1 MPPRLWPETDIYA
14 ITASAFSLG
23 RSNIEV
29 VKQLLAAGISVL
41 QYREK
46 ELSKRQKYLECL
58 KIREITD
65 GSKACFII
73 NDDVDLAI
81 AVEADGV
88 HVGQDDLPAPIVRKL
103 VGTKMLIGL
112 STHSPRQYEE
122 AVSAGI
128 VDYIG
133 VGPLFQTFTKK
144 DVQAAVGLEY
154 LDYAVNRDQIPCVA
168 IGGIKEHNMGQ
179 VIQHGAKCVCLVS
192 ELVGAPDIAAKVGAI
207 RRRIA
212 EARFVQGQTS

>member
-1 MPPRLWPETDIYA
+1 MPSRLWPETDIYA

-29 VKQLLAAGISVL
+29 VEQLLTAGIKIL

-46 ELSKRQKYLECL
+46 ELPERQKYLECL
-58 KIREITD
+58 KIREMTA
-65 GSKACFII
+65 GGKACFIV

-88 HVGQDDLPAPIVRKL
+88 HVGQDDLPPSVVRKL
-103 VGTKMLIGL
+103 VGAKMLVGL

-122 AVSAGI
+122 AVSAGM

-154 LDYAVNRDQIPCVA
+154 LDYAVNRDQVPCVA
-168 IGGIKEHNMGQ
+168 IGGIKEHNIGQ
-179 VIQHGAKCVCLVS
+179 VIQHGAKCVCMVS

-207 RRRIA
+207 RRKIA
-212 EARFVQGQTS
+212 EARLVQRQTF